1 MNIDWLDLE
10 KENQFQDYPDLFSAV
25 HEDDVQ
31 ELRAALKSVPHW
43 GGSPLD
49 QTRPAF
55 DEMTP
60 VHLACVRGSRKVFD
74 EMISYAKP
82 FDPFMEDGLGRMAI
96 DYALAFRRDDIARA
110 LQARIYPDGWASSP
124 KKKVA
129 PAGT

>member
-10 KENQFQDYPDLFSAV
+10 KEKQFQDYPDLFHAV
-25 HEDDVQ
+25 YEDDVE

-60 VHLACVRGSRKVFD
+60 IHLACVRGSRKVFD
-74 EMISYAKP
+74 EMMSYGKP
-82 FDPFMEDGLGRMAI
+82 FDPFIEDGLGRMAI
-96 DYALAFRRDDIARA
+96 DYALAFRRDDMARA
-110 LQARIYPDGWASSP
+110 LQARMYPAGWAAAP

-129 PAGT
+129 PAGP